1 MLSYF
6 NKILRHMKYTAYSM
20 EIVLYK
26 FCYSR
31 TAAKCQQ
38 TVQMFQ
44 LTITYSNI
52 VVTTYQKRRA
62 LLYSSVV
69 QISEYHNIFYFY
81 LLHVR
86 ITRAIKDQ
94 WPPILS
100 TDENVINRLKRENV
114 ETPSIKSDA
123 KTHSAV
129 HLTCKW
135 HNDYLLRI
143 PFRSRVVGFLD

>member
-1 MLSYF
+1 
-6 NKILRHMKYTAYSM
+6 MKYTAYSM

-94 WPPILS
+94 
-100 TDENVINRLKRENV
+100 
-114 ETPSIKSDA
+114 
-123 KTHSAV
+123 
-129 HLTCKW
+129 
-135 HNDYLLRI
+135 
-143 PFRSRVVGFLD
+143 